1 MDVHSQG
8 DPADENDENGYFDD
22 PDDDWSPYS
31 HSNNRISFL
40 APEDEDMDDP
50 DDKDIYGQ
58 DKKIQKQIS
67 LASKAIDRD
76 WVPGHERKW
85 KALNSGKGHPKT
97 YQTGPDISRKAPC
110 TQQHYAKEVAMQG
123 TLDTFI
129 SLSKGPPSPIYVS
142 SQSSSLIPPD
152 AASPG
157 SRDLNESNTLPPL
170 APLPHLIPAQ
180 VPAVSRGSHHSQR
193 NVPGPEILK
202 DSKDL
207 DDDED
212 EIEHLGQPYVTPLL
226 GVYSG
231 A

>member
-1 MDVHSQG
+1 M
-8 DPADENDENGYFDD
+8 
-22 PDDDWSPYS
+22 
-31 HSNNRISFL
+31 SFL
-40 APEDEDMDDP
+40 VPEDEDMDDP

-76 WVPGHERKW
+76 WVPGHERKR
-85 KALNSGKGHPKT
+85 KALDSGK
-97 YQTGPDISRKAPC
+97 
-110 TQQHYAKEVAMQG
+110 
-123 TLDTFI
+123 
-129 SLSKGPPSPIYVS
+129 
-142 SQSSSLIPPD
+142 D

-180 VPAVSRGSHHSQR
+180 VPAVSGGSHRSQR

-202 DSKDL
+202 DSEDS

-212 EIEHLGQPYVTPLL
+212 EIEDLIHGKVQLANTDLPDWPTL
-226 GVYSG
+226 
-231 A
+231 